1 MGAAF
6 CLVSVAFV
14 SAFSVF
20 EGLVAEGLGKL
31 KGIPKRSA
39 RAFIAF
45 WSGVSSI
52 SDSAEG
58 AEAGILFVSTAGNSD
73 ALAAEV

>member
-6 CLVSVAFV
+6 CLVSAGFV

-20 EGLVAEGLGKL
+20 AGLVAEGLGKL

-45 WSGVSSI
+45 
-52 SDSAEG
+52 
-58 AEAGILFVSTAGNSD
+58 
-73 ALAAEV
+73 

>member
-20 EGLVAEGLGKL
+20 EGLVAEALGKL

-39 RAFIAF
+39 RAFMAF

-52 SDSAEG
+52 SDSAE
-58 AEAGILFVSTAGNSD
+58 AGTLFVSTAGNSD

>member
-1 MGAAF
+1 MGAAL

-39 RAFIAF
+39 RAFMAF

-52 SDSAEG
+52 SDS